1 MRPYIKRHGDSITA
15 YDTDISEFI
24 MDKKNLLI
32 VGSIIHNFVFTD
44 VILNFWHRNY
54 TVIESNKENP
64 NSYLVH
70 GGQPNGW

>member
-1 MRPYIKRHGDSITA
+1 
-15 YDTDISEFI
+15 
-24 MDKKNLLI
+24 MDKKNLFM

-54 TVIESNKENP
+54 TVIETNKENP

-70 GGQPNGW
+70 GGQPNDW